1 MTRRFVS
8 ITAVVSVAVAA
19 LAMAVAPQA
28 QTNGGNAGTSVAT
41 PRTPDGKP
49 DLSGMWVAAAAG
61 GGGGGRAYAVDAQG
75 NITDTFPS
83 RRCGPSQV
91 KCSEYTNQSVDGEF
105 TGRLN
110 RNRPLYKPEHWDRVQ
125 YLDMN
130 TNSEDPV
137 FICQPLGLPRVGPP
151 ARIVQTANDV
161 IFLYVGSGASSQPA
175 DYRVIPTDGRKHD
188 PVRSQDVHFYGHSVG
203 RWEGDALV
211 IDSIA
216 FNDLTWLDRGGY
228 FHSDQMR
235 VTERLRREG
244 NTLTYEVTVEDP
256 VVLLEPWVMTPRQ
269 LRLNTNPN
277 AFLPEGQP
285 CRDYDRAN
293 MVTQIRH

>member
-1 MTRRFVS
+1 MTRRSVYVS
-8 ITAVVSVAVAA
+8 AAVLTVAA
-19 LAMAVAPQA
+19 LAQTPAPLA
-28 QTNGGNAGTSVAT
+28 QTNAGSAAVAT

-49 DLSGMWVAAAAG
+49 DLSGMWIAG
-61 GGGGGRAYAVDAQG
+61 AGGGGRAYEVDERG
-75 NITDTFPS
+75 NIVDTFPS
-83 RRCGPSQV
+83 RRCSPTQV
-91 KCSEYTNQSVDGEF
+91 KCSEYTNQSYDGEF
-105 TGRLN
+105 TGRMN
-110 RNRPLYKPEHWDRVQ
+110 PNRPLYKPEHWDRVQ

-130 TNSEDPV
+130 TNTEDPL
-137 FICQPLGLPRVGPP
+137 FICQPLGIPRVGPP

-161 IFLYVGSGASSQPA
+161 IFLYQGSGASSQPA
-175 DYRVIPTDGRKHD
+175 DYRIIPTDGRKHD

-203 RWEGDALV
+203 RWDGDTLV

-256 VVLLEPWVMTPRQ
+256 EVLLEPWVLTPRQ
-269 LRLNTNPN
+269 LRINPNPN

-285 CRDYDRAN
+285 CRDYDRGN